1 MFHLDF
7 TVAKLKGRCV
17 LISSLF
23 LCVVEGGGLR
33 RVGWAVVGA
42 GGGERGGG
50 LPEKAPIAKTNSNL
64 GATKS
69 AKRFHE

>member
-1 MFHLDF
+1 M
-7 TVAKLKGRCV
+7 G
-17 LISSLF
+17 
-23 LCVVEGGGLR
+23 GGGLR

-42 GGGERGGG
+42 GGGTRGGG
-50 LPEKAPIAKTNSNL
+50 LAEKAPIAKTNSNL